1 MEENRNAYS
10 EVIEILKLI
19 EDEETLEKLP
29 IEMLEVL
36 KSKTNPEYK
45 PVILKDVPLEEQN
58 LQKETY
64 NILAWISTKYLLDD
78 EEIKQEN
85 IEDIKAEDECN
96 KEEKIVKEEQA
107 VDNKKESN
115 YENNDNLPVLY
126 KDMKWYQKIKIK
138 IIEFFNRLFK
148 KKNLNIENEDL

>member
-1 MEENRNAYS
+1 
-10 EVIEILKLI
+10 
-19 EDEETLEKLP
+19 
-29 IEMLEVL
+29 MLEVL

-85 IEDIKAEDECN
+85 MEDIKAEDECN
-96 KEEKIVKEEQA
+96 KEEKIIKEEQA

>member
-96 KEEKIVKEEQA
+96 KEEKIIKEEQA

-115 YENNDNLPVLY
+115 YDNLPVLY

>member
-36 KSKTNPEYK
+36 KSKINPEYK

-96 KEEKIVKEEQA
+96 KEE
-107 VDNKKESN
+107 SN
-115 YENNDNLPVLY
+115 YENNNNLPVLY

>member
-1 MEENRNAYS
+1 
-10 EVIEILKLI
+10 
-19 EDEETLEKLP
+19 
-29 IEMLEVL
+29 MLEVL

-96 KEEKIVKEEQA
+96 KEEKIIKEEQA

>member
-10 EVIEILKLI
+10 EV

-96 KEEKIVKEEQA
+96 KEEKIIKEEQA

>member
-1 MEENRNAYS
+1 MEENKNAYS

-64 NILAWISTKYLLDD
+64 SILAWISTKYLLDD

-85 IEDIKAEDECN
+85 IEDVKVEDECN
-96 KEEKIVKEEQA
+96 KEEQA

-148 KKNLNIENEDL
+148 KKNLNVKNEDL